1 MAELVFTLFVV
12 ALALVAASIVA
23 IVSVTGLR
31 LMMPKL
37 EAAIGTSMF
46 IMGVV
51 LYSAFPGLGSLRVV
65 GLVVVSHAVAAGLIW
80 YRRKLQ
86 SR

>member
-1 MAELVFTLFVV
+1 MAEIVFTLFVV
-12 ALALVAASIVA
+12 ALILVAASIIA
-23 IVSVTGLR
+23 IAAVTGLR
-31 LMMPKL
+31 MMMPRL

-51 LYSAFPGLGSLRVV
+51 LYTASPGLGSLRVV
-65 GLVVVSHAVAAGLIW
+65 SLVVVSHAVAAGLIW